1 MLARLQNGS
10 LDDALR
16 GKHTS
21 NSAGYRRSPVLLES
35 KARMRIATEVA
46 EALAHLHGLGLVHG
60 RLQPS
65 TILLGE
71 GLTAKLGDTA
81 LRGPVKPRGQVRPA
95 FNRCHAAREPVTSQ
109 DAFPT
114 RPDACCLLS
123 QHDFLRRNQQQ
134 ALASPLTTC
143 SSHAGQPGCGMCS
156 CCAGAPDLAVRR
168 AGGGDDRAALPAGA
182 GGGRVQLWG
191 GAAVPAG

>member
-16 GKHTS
+16 RKHTS

-35 KARMRIATEVA
+35 KARVRIATEVA

-81 LRGPVKPRGQVRPA
+81 LRGPVKPRGQVRSA
-95 FNRCHAAREPVTSQ
+95 FNRCHALGNRSPYRMLFQQDQTRAVCSHTTISYVARTA
-109 DAFPT
+109 DA
-114 RPDACCLLS
+114 RS
-123 QHDFLRRNQQQ
+123 
-134 ALASPLTTC
+134 
-143 SSHAGQPGCGMCS
+143 SSHYMFVTRRTARVRHVLLLC
-156 CCAGAPDLAVRR
+156 RR
-168 AGGGDDRAALPAGA
+168 ARS
-182 GGGRVQLWG
+182 GRTSRRRWR
-191 GAAVPAG
+191 